1 MTRTPNP
8 ALNLDRLSRV
18 NEQAAKLTRWL
29 LAGNGALKNVA
40 QLLTEDFG
48 PTGVV
53 AAAID
58 AATITAYPVDPEAQP
73 QGQEWT
79 PAPEGWSHPLRSS
92 LLPSSTS
99 ASHHVVAG
107 ITSRN
112 QVLVVNLAAADY
124 LGIEGDNPILMMR
137 SWLIQ
142 VLSKTP
148 TAEVAVT
155 DPALAMAGAERLAL
169 IEDPGAAPAGTS
181 LILSTHHTSAPAPGQ
196 PHPIT
201 VSSQAADAANVVLC
215 NETVAGIYLANRYW
229 PVWRRMEIADERWEH
244 LKAVLVPAPEAP
256 TPQVLLPA
264 EQGGPALAAA
274 DRPVQVLGRPGPS
287 VSPQPLD
294 EHQHELPPWAP
305 LTSADDMSLGPVP
318 IPSPAAVSDGH
329 NATTSDN
336 DTSPDVAADAPEAA
350 GARDLEPVADSSL
363 EPAAPPAVSGGGVPT
378 SGNDTSPVIAVD
390 EAAAA
395 AVQPGP
401 PAPLVT
407 PPLLAPGSAAGDVDV
422 AAGTEDVDT
431 VAEATDPS
439 LEPAAPPAASG
450 IDVPTSGNDTSP
462 AVEVDEAAAAAAQPG
477 PPAPSITP
485 PLLTPGIPASLVATA
500 EDHDTGAENTPL
512 LPGRPA
518 EEPTEP
524 GLYVLGPVYALGV
537 DPDTNEPTRHS
548 AVTRQGVR
556 KPVKA
561 LMAVATSNGVTLNEW
576 GETILQVTPQNRRQL
591 RTQIR
596 KMMGGHDPIRSDLRG
611 LLVVD
616 MFCDWKEFNRLV
628 GNAPE
633 SATTEA
639 LAAAVKLIRGRP
651 FEDVP
656 EEEYSWRSVE
666 LLKDELID
674 RCSTAAAELAQR
686 QHATG
691 ARAAAYQTA
700 RLGLRVYAQR
710 EDLWLIAAE
719 SVADHDR
726 KELIWD
732 LKHAI
737 PFPTH
742 PQLRKLLSAA
752 RAS

>member
-1 MTRTPNP
+1 MRRPDQP
-8 ALNLDRLSRV
+8 VNLDRLTRV

-79 PAPEGWSHPLRSS
+79 SAPEGWSHPLRSS

-229 PVWRRMEIADERWEH
+229 PVWRRMEIADDRWEH
-244 LKAVLVPAPEAP
+244 LKTVLVPAPATP
-256 TPQVLLPA
+256 TPQVLLHA
-264 EQGGPALAAA
+264 ERGGPALAAA

-305 LTSADDMSLGPVP
+305 VTSADYMSLGPVP
-318 IPSPAAVSDGH
+318 TPSPAAASDGH

-336 DTSPDVAADAPEAA
+336 DTSPDVAADAPVIA
-350 GARDLEPVADSSL
+350 GAQDLEPAAEDGL
-363 EPAAPPAVSGGGVPT
+363 EPAAPPGVSGIDSPT
-378 SGNDTSPVIAVD
+378 SGNDTSPAVVVD

-401 PAPLVT
+401 PAPV
-407 PPLLAPGSAAGDVDV
+407 V
-422 AAGTEDVDT
+422 
-431 VAEATDPS
+431 
-439 LEPAAPPAASG
+439 
-450 IDVPTSGNDTSP
+450 
-462 AVEVDEAAAAAAQPG
+462 
-477 PPAPSITP
+477 TP

-500 EDHDTGAENTPL
+500 EDHDTGAEDTPL

-737 PFPTH
+737 PVPTH
-742 PQLRKLLSAA
+742 PQLRQLLSAA

>member
-1 MTRTPNP
+1 M
-8 ALNLDRLSRV
+8 

-40 QLLTEDFG
+40 QLLTQDFG

-58 AATITAYPVDPEAQP
+58 AATITAYPVDPGARP

-79 PAPEGWSHPLRSS
+79 SAPEGWSHPLRSS

-99 ASHHVVAG
+99 ASHHVVVG

-181 LILSTHHTSAPAPGQ
+181 LILSTHHTSAPAAGQ

-244 LKAVLVPAPEAP
+244 LKTVLVPAPEVP
-256 TPQVLLPA
+256 TRQVFLHA
-264 EQGGPALAAA
+264 EQGGPALADA
-274 DRPVQVLGRPGPS
+274 DRPVQVFGRPGPS
-287 VSPQPLD
+287 VSPQSLD
-294 EHQHELPPWAP
+294 ERQHELPPWAP
-305 LTSADDMSLGPVP
+305 LTSDNDTSLGSVP
-318 IPSPAAVSDGH
+318 TPSPTAASDGH

-336 DTSPDVAADAPEAA
+336 DTSPDVAADAPETA
-350 GARDLEPVADSSL
+350 GAQDLEPVAEGSL
-363 EPAAPPAVSGGGVPT
+363 EPAAPPAISAGG
-378 SGNDTSPVIAVD
+378 
-390 EAAAA
+390 
-395 AVQPGP
+395 
-401 PAPLVT
+401 
-407 PPLLAPGSAAGDVDV
+407 
-422 AAGTEDVDT
+422 
-431 VAEATDPS
+431 
-439 LEPAAPPAASG
+439 
-450 IDVPTSGNDTSP
+450 VPTSGNDTSP
-462 AVEVDEAAAAAAQPG
+462 AVEVDEPAAAAVQPGPSATLVTPPLPAPGGAADDVDAAAGTEDVDAVAEATNPSVLEPAAPPAANSTDLPTSGNDTSPAVEVDEPAAAAAQPG

-500 EDHDTGAENTPL
+500 EARDTGAENTPL

-628 GNAPE
+628 GKAPE

-639 LAAAVKLIRGRP
+639 LSAAVNLIRGRP

-674 RCSTAAAELAQR
+674 LCSTAAAELAQR

-737 PFPTH
+737 PVPTH
-742 PQLRKLLSAA
+742 PQLRQLLSAA